1 VFVVVDPTLALALPH
16 SPAGQPS
23 SLNPTAYP
31 LLPNALPHSAL
42 AHRLPSPSPRAAA
55 LYSRSVAPRQLP
67 ALARSLS
74 SPRLAAGVRCRGL
87 LSSAAP
93 NAEPPTRCLLLTA
106 PRSGSVLLLLLC
118 ADPASFSVDPAS
130 SSLDARPPWIQPSR
144 VRRGRRSR
152 RSRRSSR
159 SAFSSCSPPRPR
171 PRPHSPTATACSHL
185 CRAGPYRQLRY
196 VSAADVSDI
205 RENKEKSDTP
215 SIRIRGVSDTYPYPI
230 RIRYAIRCFLD
241 VSG

>member
-1 VFVVVDPTLALALPH
+1 VGSSPPRPPTPSRRRAASS
-16 SPAGQPS
+16 SP
-23 SLNPTAYP
+23 
-31 LLPNALPHSAL
+31 
-42 AHRLPSPSPRAAA
+42 PRAP
-55 LYSRSVAPRQLP
+55 AP
-67 ALARSLS
+67 SCCCS
-74 SPRLAAGVRCRGL
+74 SPC
-87 LSSAAP
+87 
-93 NAEPPTRCLLLTA
+93 
-106 PRSGSVLLLLLC
+106 LLC
-118 ADPASFSVDPAS
+118 ADPASFSADPAS

-196 VSAADVSDI
+196 VSADVSDI

-215 SIRIRGVSDTYPYPI
+215 RIRIGGVSDTYPYPI

-241 VSG
+241 VSGYRSWFVLTLFKNWLLNDVTASRKPVS